1 MQIKTFHIK
10 IKDGKI
16 VFKSDYHKEL
26 LTKWIAQFPDGDY
39 LLEIDSKKEN
49 RSIEQNRYYWFYLG
63 LIAEET
69 GYTPDDLHQYYKGKF
84 LTKKILKMFG
94 QDVRIEESTTK
105 QSKGQFCDY
114 LANIMVDSSIPLPDT
129 TEFYGYSYHK

>member
-10 IKDGKI
+10 IQDGRI

-26 LTKWIAQFPDGDY
+26 LQKWIAQFSDGDY
-39 LLEIDSKKEN
+39 LLTIDEKKEN

-63 LIAEET
+63 LISEET
-69 GYTPDDLHQYYKGKF
+69 GYTSDELHQYYKGKF

-94 QDVRIEESTTK
+94 EDVRIEQSTTK

-114 LANIMVDSSIPLPDT
+114 LANIMLHCGIPLPDT